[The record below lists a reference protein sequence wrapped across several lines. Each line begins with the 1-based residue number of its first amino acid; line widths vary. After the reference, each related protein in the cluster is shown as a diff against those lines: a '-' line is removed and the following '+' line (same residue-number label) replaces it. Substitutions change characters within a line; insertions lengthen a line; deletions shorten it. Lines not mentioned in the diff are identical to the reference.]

1 MSICDSCN
9 KETESTSLTKKT
21 SEWLCGDCLDSYC
34 EEHGR
39 FGVCVDP
46 DGWKG
51 ELERDDEI

>member
-9 KETESTSLTKKT
+9 KDTESTSLTRKT
-21 SEWLCGDCLDSYC
+21 SEWLCDDCLDSYC
-34 EEHGR
+34 EEHGQ

-51 ELERDDEI
+51 ELERDYD

>member
-1 MSICDSCN
+1 MSICDNCN
-9 KETESTSLTKKT
+9 KETESTSLTRKT
-21 SEWLCGDCLDSYC
+21 SEWLCDDCLDSYC
-34 EEHGR
+34 EEHGQ